1 MQVPLYIAPVF
12 SGAIFGWLYVQI
24 TYKIAPK
31 RKITASVIMTMILG
45 VLMLVLLFFTWYIP
59 SFAMG
64 EAVAYTIQDVVTMTA
79 AIITLKV
86 IYRKP

>member
-1 MQVPLYIAPVF
+1 
-12 SGAIFGWLYVQI
+12 
-24 TYKIAPK
+24 
-31 RKITASVIMTMILG
+31 
-45 VLMLVLLFFTWYIP
+45 MLVLLFFTWYIP